1 MGEIVNLNRARKAR
15 DKAQAKRSAEVNR
28 TTFGRSRAERQAADR
43 EREKAKAALDGHRRD
58 DD

>member
-1 MGEIVNLNRARKAR
+1 VGEIVNLNRARKAR

-28 TTFGRSRAERQAADR
+28 TTFGRSRAEREAADR
-43 EREKAKAALDGHRRD
+43 AREKAEAALDGHRLD

>member
-15 DKAQAKRSAEVNR
+15 DKAQARRSAEINR
-28 TTFGRSRAERQAADR
+28 TTFGRSRVEREATDR
-43 EREKAKAALDGHRRD
+43 ERQKAKAALDGHRRD

>member
-15 DKAQAKRSAEVNR
+15 EKVQAKRSAEINR
-28 TTFGRSRAERQAADR
+28 TTFGRSRAEREAADR
-43 EREKAKAALDGHRRD
+43 EREKAKAALDSHRRD